1 MFSPWVYIYTAF
13 FFFFFLL
20 FFSLVRHLVLGRFQ
34 NDHTYTHI
42 HTHCTY
48 ITYTVKKKKNS
59 ETGRVQCVGGTVIR
73 SFFFLGGG
81 LVVVR
86 GPVEGNQFKS
96 IQINSKITNH
106 RLNPLGC

>member
-1 MFSPWVYIYTAF
+1 M
-13 FFFFFLL
+13 
-20 FFSLVRHLVLGRFQ
+20 
-34 NDHTYTHI
+34 
-42 HTHCTY
+42 
-48 ITYTVKKKKNS
+48 
-59 ETGRVQCVGGTVIR
+59 QCVGGTVIR

-86 GPVEGNQFKS
+86 GPVEGNQLKS